1 MAAITLANAIIA
13 AGSDL
18 YDPTYQVHV
27 GGYTAG
33 TTTYLSAKVT
43 QAANEIST
51 AHPLAKR
58 CNLAIVSNTWDVDLS
73 SLTYSRIREVYHP
86 ADSDDNRDF
95 DEYGTTLT
103 VQMDDAPPT
112 ITSGT
117 LTGTVT
123 FTQNSRSVT
132 GSGTLFTTQLQ
143 EGYLICVGKV
153 ASAAFK
159 WYRVAYITSATA
171 LTLDEVFE
179 EANNTDTVSLTK
191 YRDSSS
197 CLRINYEGTY
207 TVSTTSD
214 MPQRFDDL
222 LVMGTVAHAA
232 TEYAAGKAVTNL
244 TDVAAKIVLAAAE
257 LTTSAKGA
265 AQLALA
271 VSDILAARTSFN
283 DTNATVIGTDLT
295 AIGTALN
302 NCLADLDSGLALA
315 NTVNVGGETV
325 TTKYTEA
332 ARVDVEEARARTD
345 KVRAYI
351 DVTKPNLDMAVQELQ
366 AAAGYVNSATA
377 YLQMAD
383 RDINA
388 SQLISSYKSWAQMK
402 WQEYQNGLKSIRK
415 IKVHQFGSRS

>member
-43 QAANEIST
+43 QTANEIST
-51 AHPLAKR
+51 VHPLAKR
-58 CNLAIVSNTWDVDLS
+58 CNLAIISNTWDVDLS
-73 SLTYSRIREVYHP
+73 LLTYSRIREVFHP
-86 ADSDDNRDF
+86 ADSEDNRDF
-95 DEYGTTLT
+95 DEYGTTLK
-103 VQMDDAPPT
+103 VQMDNVPVT
-112 ITSGT
+112 IVSGA

-123 FTQNSRSVT
+123 FTINSRSVT
-132 GSGTLFTTQLQ
+132 GSGTAFTTELQ
-143 EGYLICVGKV
+143 VGYLLCKGKV
-153 ASAAFK
+153 ADAAFK
-159 WYRVAYITSATA
+159 YYSIAYITSDTA
-171 LTLDEVFE
+171 LTLAEPFE
-179 EANNTDTVSLTK
+179 EASGADTVSLTK
-191 YRDSSS
+191 YRAPSS
-197 CLRINYEGTY
+197 CLRINYDGIY
-207 TVSTTSD
+207 TVSTSSD

-232 TEYAAGKAVTNL
+232 TEYAAGKAATNL
-244 TDVAAKIVLAAAE
+244 TDVTAKIVLAAAE
-257 LTTSAKGA
+257 ITTSGKAA
-265 AQLALA
+265 AQLILA

-283 DTNATVIGTDLT
+283 TTNATVIGTDLT
-295 AIGTALN
+295 AIGTALD

-332 ARVDVEEARARTD
+332 ARADVEEARARTD

-366 AAAGYVNSATA
+366 ATTGYINSATT

-402 WQEYQNGLKSIRK
+402 WMEYQTGLRNIRK
-415 IKVHQFGSRS
+415 IKVHQFGSRN